1 MIPVTK
7 PFLPDKS
14 EYQRYV
20 DVIWDNK
27 WVTNNGPL
35 VKEFESLLGKQLQMT
50 PPQLVSNGTIA
61 LQMAIKVL
69 EINGE
74 IITTPFSYV
83 ATTSSIKWEGC
94 EPVFADIDRKTLN
107 INPELI
113 EGLINERTA
122 GIIATHC
129 FGNACDIDRIDAI
142 GKKYGIPVIYDA
154 AHCFG
159 TLYKGKSIFN
169 YGDLSAC
176 SLHATKL
183 MHCIEGG
190 LMFSSNNEL
199 NEKIISYRN
208 FGHEGYEN
216 FRGLGT
222 NGKNSEFHAAMGL
235 CVLEHFPSI
244 LAKRISQCEI
254 YDGLLE
260 GLSIARPS
268 VDENC
273 LSNRAYYP
281 IIFET
286 QEKCLKAKSSLEK
299 QGVFGRRYFYPSL
312 SSLPYVKK
320 QDTPIADDIASC
332 ILCLPL
338 YDTLEYDEQKMICDV
353 LLNTE

>member
-20 DVIWDNK
+20 DVIWDNQ

-35 VKEFESLLGKQLQMT
+35 VKEFESLLGKKLQMT
-50 PPQLVSNGTIA
+50 APQLVSNGTIA

-69 EINGE
+69 EINGD

-94 EPVFADIDRKTLN
+94 EPVFADIDQKTLN

-122 GIIATHC
+122 GILATHC

-169 YGDLSAC
+169 YGDLSVC

-183 MHCIEGG
+183 MHSIEGG
-190 LMFSSNNEL
+190 LMFSNNNEL
-199 NEKIISYRN
+199 KEKIASYRN

-235 CVLEHFPSI
+235 CVLEHFSSI

-320 QDTPIADDIASC
+320 QNTPVADDIASC